1 MQALQKYKA
10 KQNEERLKMGKAY
23 QNNDLVVCWPNGTPI
38 NPETF
43 SKKFGDFLKTT
54 GLPHVRFHDLR
65 HSGATLLLENGAD
78 LKAVSEELG
87 HYDPGFTARTYVH
100 VTSKMQD
107 HLSEIMDD
115 LLAGKGR

>member
-1 MQALQKYKA
+1 
-10 KQNEERLKMGKAY
+10 MGKAY